1 MTDPADVTAAD
12 DPSGYGMHAEPPPAP
27 TYPPGCTHPTWTG
40 DRCAGCGIGRRAAY
54 TAAASPAPVAPAAL
68 AALRAELEA
77 ARAAGWLVMPDDA
90 EFASDA
96 PVIVAPEP

>member
-54 TAAASPAPVAPAAL
+54 MASA

-77 ARAAGWLVMPDDA
+77 VRAAGRLVIPDDV

-96 PVIVAPEP
+96 DAPLIVAPE